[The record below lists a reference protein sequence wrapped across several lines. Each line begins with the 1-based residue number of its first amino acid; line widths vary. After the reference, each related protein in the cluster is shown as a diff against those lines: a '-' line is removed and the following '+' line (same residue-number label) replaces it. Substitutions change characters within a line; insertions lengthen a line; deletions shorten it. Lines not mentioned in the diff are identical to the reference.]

1 MTVNPVFVN
10 ELRGSFFRRRPLLAF
25 SIWIALTAFLMWLTQ
40 LLPSNLP
47 LSMLPLFALPL
58 IVPAFA
64 AGTFAK
70 EYEQQTWQ
78 DLYLT
83 RLSNFQVVIGKFGA
97 ALLLSSTMMLC
108 FVPAMILMQ
117 LNEHSNLVF
126 TPGFWMIS
134 LLFKLGLS
142 ASLYVLLAMTCS
154 RYSANRRTALVWC
167 YVALSLYALMGFFV
181 WQMVGQQVD
190 QNQAYLNSVA
200 NGLGNNNEPVQ
211 PVTMDNMISPG
222 FMGGIHLLFCMVVG
236 VGTLILMWVSLSE
249 QRGYKGGSGDEDKRA
264 WQPVARRRAITRG

>member
-1 MTVNPVFVN
+1 MIVNPVFVN
-10 ELRGSFFRRRPLLAF
+10 ELRQSFFRRNPLLGF
-25 SIWIALTAFLMWLTQ
+25 SIWVALTAFLMWVTQ
-40 LLPSNLP
+40 LLPTHLP

-64 AGTFAK
+64 ASTFAK

-78 DLYLT
+78 DLFLT

-97 ALLLSSTMMLC
+97 ALLLSMTMMLC

-117 LNEHSNLVF
+117 INEHATMTF
-126 TPGFWMIS
+126 APGWWMVS
-134 LLFKLGLS
+134 LLCKLVLS

-167 YVALSLYALMGFFV
+167 YVALSLYALVGFFV

-190 QNQAYLNSVA
+190 RNADYLNSSSSSY
-200 NGLGNNNEPVQ
+200 NGVRAES
-211 PVTMDNMISPG
+211 MDEMIAPG
-222 FMGGIHLLFCMVVG
+222 FMGGIHLVFCCVVG
-236 VGTLILMWVSLSE
+236 LGTLILMWVSLSE
-249 QRGYKGGSGDEDKRA
+249 QRGYKGGTDDENKRA
-264 WQPVARRRAITRG
+264 WQPAARRRVMDRG